1 MRRLVL
7 LSPARGY
14 GAAELRDSGA
24 QVRRQRLENLERF
37 GIDGMASERTA
48 RLLGRN
54 PSEEALAWVRWNMA
68 RLNPEG
74 YRQAVEL
81 LCGDDL
87 LGNGQPAA
95 PCEVHCGED
104 DGITTPGV
112 AAPSPASSARRSR
125 RFPGPATP
133 ARSNN
138 PKWSQDASAT
148 RNASLLKEPP
158 MDKSDDSQDK
168 YIVPGLERGLL
179 LLCEFSRKDCTLTA
193 PELARR
199 LKLPR
204 STIFRLLTTLEAMGF
219 VTRNGNE
226 YRLGMAVLRLGFEY
240 LASLELTELGQPL
253 LNRLCDEI
261 RYPCNLVVRDGRSI
275 VYVAK
280 VSPSTPLSSSVNV
293 GTRLPAHA
301 TVLGR
306 ILLQDLSL
314 GELRELYPEEQLEQ
328 FSPNTRAACWNSS
341 TWSRATAS
349 VASSRARGSSR
360 RASPPSRRR
369 YVITAVASSRRWGD
383 HRRRAY
389 RPGTHRGTGQPGAQ
403 QRRRAVVPARLPRRR
418 PGQRHP

>member
-1 MRRLVL
+1 M
-7 LSPARGY
+7 
-14 GAAELRDSGA
+14 
-24 QVRRQRLENLERF
+24 
-37 GIDGMASERTA
+37 
-48 RLLGRN
+48 
-54 PSEEALAWVRWNMA
+54 
-68 RLNPEG
+68 
-74 YRQAVEL
+74 
-81 LCGDDL
+81 
-87 LGNGQPAA
+87 
-95 PCEVHCGED
+95 
-104 DGITTPGV
+104 
-112 AAPSPASSARRSR
+112 
-125 RFPGPATP
+125 
-133 ARSNN
+133 
-138 PKWSQDASAT
+138 
-148 RNASLLKEPP
+148 
-158 MDKSDDSQDK
+158 
-168 YIVPGLERGLL
+168 
-179 LLCEFSRKDCTLTA
+179 
-193 PELARR
+193 ARR

-328 FSPNTRAACWNSS
+328 FSPNTPRSVLELFDMVQGDRQRGFVQGEGFFEASISTVAAPVRDHSG
-341 TWSRATAS
+341 R
-349 VASSRARGSSR
+349 
-360 RASPPSRRR
+360 
-369 YVITAVASSRRWGD
+369 VIAAMGGD

-418 PGQRHP
+418 PGQRHPDLPESPA